1 MGSAKRT
8 NQGGSILVY
17 IIIGAVLA
25 AAVVGTIFF
34 VRQRSGQV
42 QRQTPLFT
50 APAIAPESQ
59 SNTSDDS
66 SSSKNNQKSDQTTPT
81 PTPAP
86 AAPSP
91 NASTQPKQV
100 PQTGGTLPHTGPAE
114 TAASFAVLA
123 LLTGTAV
130 AYVQSRRSFA
140 LQRN

>member
-34 VRQRSGQV
+34 VRQRSGQA

-50 APAIAPESQ
+50 APATAPESQ

-66 SSSKNNQKSDQTTPT
+66 SSSKNNQKSDQTT